1 MCLERAGDVLN
12 KRGKSWERSR
22 KVSEIP
28 SPVTATPK
36 RWTGRTA
43 ARRRIGDR
51 ALLDKTKRASP
62 ADESK
67 TMLVPGDQRP
77 AQVPTTR

>member
-36 RWTGRTA
+36 TMDGTHVSEKA
-43 ARRRIGDR
+43 DR
-51 ALLDKTKRASP
+51 DV
-62 ADESK
+62 E
-67 TMLVPGDQRP
+67 G
-77 AQVPTTR
+77 